1 MWARQL
7 LSAVAVAEREQ
18 WSVIGMERNV
28 SLTATPCSPPPSC
41 QSRTSHLKGAS
52 PPTPH
57 SDTTHIMCVMFSSRA
72 GEALDARPAIDL
84 LSVVPNTLPPAI
96 LPKIG
101 VSASQYPINHDLPL
115 IQYEFASLKSTKTAV
130 K

>member
-1 MWARQL
+1 MGKTTSIGGGSGGER
-7 LSAVAVAEREQ
+7 AV
-18 WSVIGMERNV
+18 V
-28 SLTATPCSPPPSC
+28 SYWDGEECFADSDSLFSSPFMSEPDLTPQRCLPPP
-41 QSRTSHLKGAS
+41 
-52 PPTPH
+52 PH